1 MLHEAIRPWC
11 GATQEG
17 QLPQGLCHT
26 LKGGLAKWLQS
37 TLHALMLAPKE
48 PKPPPSEICQERG
61 SSFYVIITMLF
72 QYCLHPQRLDIH
84 TAG

>member
-1 MLHEAIRPWC
+1 MVHEAICPWC

-37 TLHALMLAPKE
+37 TLHALMLVPKE
-48 PKPPPSEICQERG
+48 PEPPPSEICQER
-61 SSFYVIITMLF
+61 
-72 QYCLHPQRLDIH
+72 
-84 TAG
+84 